1 MFSCLPSHNGPGLPL
16 YKHVDK
22 KILVPPPQV
31 TEQGEDLLHDDQ
43 VGHDGMLHG
52 SSFVRLD
59 KPLLPKIQ
67 ARGVFLVDTSSFS
80 PESLLACKK
89 YKKTCSDEA

>member
-1 MFSCLPSHNGPGLPL
+1 M
-16 YKHVDK
+16 DER
-22 KILVPPPQV
+22 ILVPPPQV

-43 VGHDGMLHG
+43 VGHDGVLHG

-67 ARGVFLVDTSSFS
+67 ARGVFLFDASSSS
-80 PESLLACKK
+80 PECLPVCKK
-89 YKKTCSDEA
+89 IYS